1 MGSSVVLCDI
11 DGTLSDFDHRR
22 IYLSGDKRN
31 WGMYLAMASLDEVRP
46 FTKSVVGFLFESGYE
61 IHILTARHRDSRGDT
76 EHWLKRGGIS
86 YHGLHMPRYGESNF
100 LKDDVLKSQ
109 WLDEQG
115 KDFES
120 RIVCCLE
127 DREDIVKMRRDRGLI
142 CWQVA

>member
-86 YHGLHMPRYGESNF
+86 
-100 LKDDVLKSQ
+100 
-109 WLDEQG
+109 
-115 KDFES
+115 
-120 RIVCCLE
+120 
-127 DREDIVKMRRDRGLI
+127 
-142 CWQVA
+142 